1 MSRAPRACCAR
12 GDGTP
17 RASSASVFCGVSAST
32 FPSRSLDPMTNL
44 KHSSATATATR
55 IAAGDDRT
63 QYDSFSILLHWI
75 TVILVL
81 AQFGLAQTWGF
92 APKPTRHLMIVSHMS
107 FGILL
112 SAVLIVRIGWRLMPG
127 HQTPVSAAGWVERA
141 AKGVH
146 YVLYAL
152 LVGEAVLGFVLR
164 WSGNESM
171 SFFGL
176 LMPSPF
182 APTSK
187 ATHHAIGEAHD
198 FVGWAII
205 VIAAGHAAAALFH
218 HYVLRDDVLKRM
230 LPRKAGDA

>member
-1 MSRAPRACCAR
+1 
-12 GDGTP
+12 
-17 RASSASVFCGVSAST
+17 
-32 FPSRSLDPMTNL
+32 MTKL
-44 KHSSATATATR
+44 KHSSASATATR

-63 QYDSFSILLHWI
+63 QYDAVSILLHWI

-81 AQFGLAQTWGF
+81 AQFGLAHTWGF
-92 APKPTRHLMIVSHMS
+92 APKPTRHLMIVGHMS
-107 FGILL
+107 FGIVL
-112 SAVLIVRIGWRLMPG
+112 SAVLIVRIAWRLVPG
-127 HQTPVSAAGWVERA
+127 RQSPAAGAGWVELA

-146 YVLYAL
+146 YLLYAL
-152 LVGEAVLGFVLR
+152 LIGEAVLGFALR
-164 WSGNESM
+164 WSGDESM

-176 LMPSPF
+176 EIPAPF

-198 FVGWAII
+198 LVGWAII

-230 LPRKAGDA
+230 LPGKAGDA

>member
-1 MSRAPRACCAR
+1 
-12 GDGTP
+12 
-17 RASSASVFCGVSAST
+17 
-32 FPSRSLDPMTNL
+32 MTHH
-44 KHSSATATATR
+44 KHSPMAAQATR

-112 SAVLIVRIGWRLMPG
+112 SAVLIVRIGWRLLPG
-127 HQTPVSAAGWVERA
+127 HESPAAAVGWIERA
-141 AKGVH
+141 AKGGH
-146 YVLYAL
+146 YLLYAL
-152 LVGEAVLGFVLR
+152 LVSEAVLGFVLR

-176 LMPSPF
+176 PIPSPF
-182 APTSK
+182 APTDK

-198 FVGWAII
+198 FIGWTII
-205 VIAAGHAAAALFH
+205 VIAAVHAAAALFH
-218 HYVLRDDVLKRM
+218 HFVLRDDVLKRM
-230 LPRKAGDA
+230 LPGKAGDA

>member
-1 MSRAPRACCAR
+1 M
-12 GDGTP
+12 
-17 RASSASVFCGVSAST
+17 
-32 FPSRSLDPMTNL
+32 L
-44 KHSSATATATR
+44 KHSPTTSKTTR
-55 IAAGDDRT
+55 IAAGNDRT
-63 QYDSFSILLHWI
+63 QYDPLSILLHWA

-81 AQFGLAQTWGF
+81 AQFGLAHTWGF

-112 SAVLIVRIGWRLMPG
+112 SAVLIARIGWRLIPGG
-127 HQTPVSAAGWVERA
+127 HQRPATASGLAETA

-146 YVLYAL
+146 YLLYAL

-164 WSGNESM
+164 WSGDESM

-176 LMPSPF
+176 LIPAPF
-182 APTSK
+182 APTDK

-198 FVGWAII
+198 FIGWAII

-218 HYVLRDDVLKRM
+218 HFVLRDGVLRRM
-230 LPRKAGDA
+230 LPGEPGDA

>member
-1 MSRAPRACCAR
+1 M
-12 GDGTP
+12 
-17 RASSASVFCGVSAST
+17 
-32 FPSRSLDPMTNL
+32 L
-44 KHSSATATATR
+44 KHSPTPSDTTR
-55 IAAGDDRT
+55 IAAVNDRT
-63 QYDSFSILLHWI
+63 QYDSISILLHWL

-81 AQFGLAQTWGF
+81 AQFALAHTWGF

-112 SAVLIVRIGWRLMPG
+112 SAVLITRIGWRLTPG
-127 HQTPVSAAGWVERA
+127 HQSRASASGWAETA

-146 YVLYAL
+146 YLLYAL

-164 WSGNESM
+164 CSGDESM

-176 LMPSPF
+176 LIPAPF
-182 APTSK
+182 APTDK

-198 FVGWAII
+198 FIGWAII

-218 HYVLRDDVLKRM
+218 HFVLRDDVLRRM
-230 LPRKAGDA
+230 LPGEPGDA